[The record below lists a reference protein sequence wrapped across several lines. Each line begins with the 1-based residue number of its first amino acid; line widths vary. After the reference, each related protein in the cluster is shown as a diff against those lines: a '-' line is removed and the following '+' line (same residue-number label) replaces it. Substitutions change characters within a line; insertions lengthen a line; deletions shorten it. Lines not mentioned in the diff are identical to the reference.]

1 MKTQRSIGKWNRTE
15 IKMYLFVSNSLLQFK
30 AWVKISWSCVGR
42 TVWVNGCVTDCGV
55 QALNKYRGNSNYV
68 HE

>member
-30 AWVKISWSCVGR
+30 AWVKIVF
-42 TVWVNGCVTDCGV
+42 VWVGLVWAGHVWVVNLGV
-55 QALNKYRGNSNYV
+55 SLIAEFR
-68 HE
+68 H